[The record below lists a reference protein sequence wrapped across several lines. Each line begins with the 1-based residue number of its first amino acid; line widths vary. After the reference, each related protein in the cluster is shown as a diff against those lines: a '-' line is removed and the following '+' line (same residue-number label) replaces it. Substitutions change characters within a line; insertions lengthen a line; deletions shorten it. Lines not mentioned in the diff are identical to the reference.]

1 MTPHGT
7 GQTPAAI
14 LSSSM
19 ASRRGRTR
27 SSSNWSTPT
36 INRLIN
42 KWYGS
47 PFLSGGNDM
56 STATPTSS
64 TITARTQFLHA
75 KNETY
80 AYRRFGHG
88 PGRPLLCLQHFM
100 GTLDNWDPA
109 VADVL
114 ASGREVILFD
124 NAGVGRSTGNVPDT
138 VQGMATH
145 ALTFLDGLG
154 VTNCDVLGFSLG
166 GMIAQQ
172 IAQDRPSM
180 FRKMILVGTAPR
192 GGEDIMHLEKPT
204 LAKPLSDSTL
214 RGYAVLQTDLLCAD
228 RIESGSGARRSS
240 KAGATERGS
249 RTGVGSGCGESPDG
263 LVSRM
268 GAIHGH
274 ALRRSEEHPSA
285 GARRERRPRRNDSRV
300 EFVLAGRAPA
310 RTRCCSRIPTLGMVP
325 CSSITSPSRARR
337 PRFSR
342 RTLRLRPTEPPRRW
356 S

>member
-1 MTPHGT
+1 
-7 GQTPAAI
+7 
-14 LSSSM
+14 
-19 ASRRGRTR
+19 
-27 SSSNWSTPT
+27 
-36 INRLIN
+36 
-42 KWYGS
+42 
-47 PFLSGGNDM
+47 M
-56 STATPTSS
+56 STATPTSI

-145 ALTFLDGLG
+145 ALAFLDGLG
-154 VTNCDVLGFSLG
+154 LMACDVLGFSLG

-180 FRKMILVGTAPR
+180 FRRMILVGTAPR

-204 LAKPLSDSTL
+204 LATPLNDSKL
-214 RGYAVLQTDLLCAD
+214 RGYAYCRRSFLHQRSRVRQ
-228 RIESGSGARRSS
+228 RERRSS
-240 KAGATERGS
+240 TGLHSVKRISNRCRVRMWREPKWLRFANGS
-249 RTGVGSGCGESPDG
+249 
-263 LVSRM
+263 
-268 GAIHGH
+268 
-274 ALRRSEEHPSA
+274 
-285 GARRERRPRRNDSRV
+285 N
-300 EFVLAGRAPA
+300 
-310 RTRCCSRIPTLGMVP
+310 
-325 CSSITSPSRARR
+325 SRARAS
-337 PRFSR
+337 PI
-342 RTLRLRPTEPPRRW
+342 
-356 S
+356 